1 MRLTSFVSFRR
12 PSGKSQGRL
21 LQRRHLALEALE
33 VRTLLS
39 VAVQLP
45 AGWEA
50 RPSLSANLVSG
61 SNSTGLPTPYAK
73 GLTPNQ
79 VRGAYGLGTYQSGVL
94 TNPITFSGIKG
105 DGSGQT
111 IAIIDAYDDPYALS
125 DLNAF
130 CTYFG
135 LPTFGSSGSPTFQK
149 RDENGGT
156 SLPGTDPEGPW
167 SATGNL
173 TWEVEESLDIEWAH
187 VMAPMANIILFEA
200 ADTGDGLFTAV
211 QTAANT
217 SGVVAISMSWGGSE
231 FYGETTYD
239 SQVFVTPPGHVGG
252 ASSLGGTGL
261 LGDITFLGSSGD
273 SGAYDSQYTSTI
285 TPQWPACSPNVLAV
299 GGTTLTVN
307 AGNTYGGETTWGN
320 GTSSGTSGGGGGGIS
335 VYESQPSYQNGVV
348 NAYSTTARTYPDVS
362 ADANPSSG
370 VPIYDSWDFGA
381 STPWVP
387 GTLGGT
393 SLSCPLWGGM
403 VAVADQGRAIA
414 GLGSLDGASQT
425 LPELYQTYTAASTDF
440 HDITS
445 GSSIGPTSPI
455 NYGPG
460 PGYDLATGLGSPV
473 GNLLIPQLVGLTA
486 PTVTAVAS
494 TQPTG
499 AYGAGTPISI
509 TVTFSELVTVT
520 GTPQLTLNAGSGA
533 VANYTSGSGT
543 STLTFTY
550 TVAAGQNSADLDYA
564 STTALAPQWRQH
576 SGYRGRRVRAD
587 PAKRRH
593 RRLGNPEHHDR
604 HNAAAGDRR
613 AHLDH
618 EHGIGIRR
626 SLPAR
631 RHSDRPVGQLA
642 HRRQQRRRAGGHEPG
657 DDELQPTRRRLGR
670 GHGNHARLEHLDGK
684 LHRDGG
690 NPRHQPERLGD
701 GDGRRGQRYNH
712 PRHDESDLDVRDHD
726 QRYHR
731 SSYGLS
737 LRRSGDLHRHRDRQP
752 AG

>member
-12 PSGKSQGRL
+12 PSDKSQGRL

-50 RPSLSANLVSG
+50 QPSLSANLVSG
-61 SNSTGLPTPYAK
+61 SNSTGSSIPY

-79 VRGAYGLGTYQSGVL
+79 IRGAYGLGTYQSGVL

-111 IAIIDAYDDPYALS
+111 IAIIDAYDDPYALG

-130 CTYFG
+130 SAYFG
-135 LPTFGSSGSPTFQK
+135 LPTFGGGGSPTFQK
-149 RDENGGT
+149 RDENGGA
-156 SLPGTDPEGPW
+156 SLPGTDPTGPW
-167 SATGNL
+167 WVTGSL
-173 TWEVEESLDIEWAH
+173 PWEVEESLDIEWAH

-200 ADTGDGLFTAV
+200 ADTGEGLFTAL

-217 SGVVAISMSWGGSE
+217 SGVVAISMSWSGSE
-231 FYGETTYD
+231 FFGETTID
-239 SQVFVTPPGHVGG
+239 SEVFVTPAGHVGG

-261 LGDITFLGSSGD
+261 PGDITFLASTGD
-273 SGAYDSQYTSTI
+273 SGAYDSQNTSTI
-285 TPQWPACSPNVLAV
+285 TPQWPACSPNVVAV
-299 GGTTLTVN
+299 GGTSLTVA
-307 AGNTYGGETTWGN
+307 AGNAYGSETTWGN
-320 GTSSGTSGGGGGGIS
+320 GTSSGASGGGGGGIS

-348 NAYSTTARTYPDVS
+348 DTYSTTARTYPDVS
-362 ADANPSSG
+362 ADANPSTG
-370 VPIYDSWDFGA
+370 VPIYDSWDFGD

-387 GTLGGT
+387 GKMGGT
-393 SLSCPLWGGM
+393 SLSCPLWAGM

-425 LPELYQTYTAASTDF
+425 LPELYQTYEAASTDF
-440 HDITS
+440 HDVTS
-445 GSSIGPTSPI
+445 GNSIGPTTPI

-460 PGYDLATGLGSPV
+460 TGYDLATGLGSPV
-473 GNLLIPQLVGLTA
+473 GNLLVPQLVGLTA
-486 PTVTAVAS
+486 PTVTAVSS
-494 TQPTG
+494 TQASG

-533 VANYTSGSGT
+533 VANYASGSGT

-550 TVAAGQNSADLDYA
+550 TVAAGQNSSDLDYA
-564 STTALAPQWRQH
+564 STTALALNGGSIQDTVGDTAVLTLP
-576 SGYRGRRVRAD
+576 
-587 PAKRRH
+587 
-593 RRLGNPEHHDR
+593 
-604 HNAAAGDRR
+604 NAGTDGLATRNITIDTTPPVVTDVHISITSTGAGP
-613 AHLDH
+613 
-618 EHGIGIRR
+618 GG
-626 SLPAR
+626 SLSAR

-642 HRRQQRRRAGGHEPG
+642 HRRQKRRRTGGREPG

-670 GHGNHARLEHLDGK
+670 GHGNQARLEHLDGK

-690 NPRHQPERLGD
+690 NPRHQPDRLGD
-701 GDGRRGQRYNH
+701 SDGRRGQRHNH
-712 PRHDESDLDVRDHD
+712 PGHDESDLDVRYHDHHY
-726 QRYHR
+726 QR
-731 SSYGLS
+731 SSFGLG